1 MKKRFL
7 TLLLSATM
15 LFSIVGFTACT
26 NSDLEAKI
34 AELQAQIATQQEQI
48 ADLQE
53 QNANLQADVTE
64 QQTQISTQQT
74 QIAELEQ
81 ENEDLQVSVSDQ
93 QEQIEALDQE
103 NQELQTTI
111 TNQQEQIEALEQKL
125 EDQIA
130 LPFIK
135 EIEADGMIEL
145 RAWGELFGH
154 NIIVT
159 NFEEENVI
167 FECKAKN
174 GFIFSG
180 DNIFYWS
187 VQSPGMSHWG
197 GLTYYQDYISVVAK
211 TENNILGY
219 GVIEVLLSEDS
230 ATATVIKSVKF
241 PMVDGEYQHITQ
253 SQVDMLIENVVRG

>member
-15 LFSIVGFTACT
+15 LFSVAGFSACT
-26 NSDLEAKI
+26 NGDLEAKI
-34 AELQAQIATQQEQI
+34 AELQAQIATQQTQI

-64 QQTQISTQQT
+64 QQTQISIQQE

-111 TNQQEQIEALEQKL
+111 TNQQEQIIKLQQEKQKL

-130 LPFIK
+130 LSFIK
-135 EIEADGMIEL
+135 EKEVDGMIEL
-145 RAWGELFGH
+145 QAWGELFGD

-159 NFEEENVI
+159 DFEEKNVI
-167 FECKAKN
+167 FECKAIN
-174 GFIFSG
+174 GYILSG
-180 DNIFYWS
+180 DPTYITSYNDARNLIRQLDRDELLEKLVRNYI
-187 VQSPGMSHWG
+187 
-197 GLTYYQDYISVVAK
+197 GLD
-211 TENNILGY
+211 E
-219 GVIEVLLSEDS
+219 
-230 ATATVIKSVKF
+230 
-241 PMVDGEYQHITQ
+241 
-253 SQVDMLIENVVRG
+253 